1 MPFIKE
7 GFEKGDR
14 AFHMVNANH
23 RPDHLKRLEL
33 EGIDVATPIGYKS
46 QP

>member
-14 AFHMVNANH
+14 AFHIVNASH
-23 RPDHLKRLEL
+23 RSEHIKRLL
-33 EGIDVATPIGYKS
+33 I
-46 QP
+46 